1 MWDYMI
7 AHYAKENEW
16 SVMRVSEDDAQ
27 WLNSK
32 NEWTREKRWARR
44 FYNED
49 DARWT
54 LVLAKIK
61 WWKEEEPERP
71 EVEKQSWDELSS
83 D

>member
-16 SVMRVSEDDAQ
+16 SIMRVSEDDAQ
-27 WLNSK
+27 WLNSN

-49 DARWT
+49 DAR
-54 LVLAKIK
+54 
-61 WWKEEEPERP
+61 
-71 EVEKQSWDELSS
+71 
-83 D
+83 